1 MQIGPALIAG
11 SPDDASGRRFQPSGV
26 SARGQEGPD
35 ARCDVHLTLPASAAN
50 VVVIRRVIGT
60 LAEAMRMSL
69 VRVEDVK
76 LAVTEACTN
85 VVRHAYP
92 GEAQGGMLD
101 VVANAAGTSLTI
113 IVSDDGGGFQPRAGT
128 GGPGLGLP
136 LMAAIAR
143 EFEIEQDRVG
153 GTRVRMSFPE
163 AE

>member
-1 MQIGPALIAG
+1 MQTGPALIAG
-11 SPDDASGRRFQPSGV
+11 SSNDASGRRFQPSGV
-26 SARGQEGPD
+26 SAGGGPSSD
-35 ARCDVHLTLPASAAN
+35 TRCDVHLSLPASADN
-50 VVVIRRVIGT
+50 VVLIRRVIGT
-60 LAEAMRMSL
+60 LAETMRMSL
-69 VRVEDVK
+69 ARVEDIK

-92 GEAQGGMLD
+92 THPPGVLD
-101 VVANAAGTSLTI
+101 VVAVAVGTSLTI
-113 IVSDDGGGFQPRAGT
+113 VVTDEGGGFQPRADT

-143 EFEIEQDRVG
+143 EFEIDQDRAG